1 MTFPSRGPDGWG
13 KVEKIVLGMEK
24 SIEIRN
30 LKVMLSF
37 VILLVN
43 LTDRLT
49 TVNQFLKKN
58 NSI

>member
-13 KVEKIVLGMEK
+13 KVERIGLAMEK

-43 LTDRLT
+43 LTVHLI
-49 TVNQFLKKN
+49 TVKQFLKN
-58 NSI
+58 NSFL

>member
-1 MTFPSRGPDGWG
+1 
-13 KVEKIVLGMEK
+13 MEK